1 MTQLHQMTMSFSP
14 QEDRL
19 LLKVSTTDKT
29 EIHLWLTRRFTL
41 VLWNA
46 LMQAIEKNPDIRPD
60 LAPKAKEAVK
70 AMQHQEAVK
79 SVDMSKKHDEKKQ
92 NKPITAKPLLVTG
105 GKVDATAKTVKLLFN
120 TAEGQEIN
128 MALNKELLHALC
140 HLMMRLSG
148 TAEWGLDLA
157 VGDTNVVV
165 PVGERV
171 VH

>member
-19 LLKVSTTDKT
+19 LLKVSTTAKT
-29 EIHLWLTRRFTL
+29 EIHLWLTRRFTQ

-46 LMQAIEKNPDIRPD
+46 LMQAVEKNPDIRPD
-60 LAPKAKEAVK
+60 LEPKAREAVK
-70 AMQHQEAVK
+70 AMQHQEAVQA
-79 SVDMSKKHDEKKQ
+79 VDLSQKHDEKKE
-92 NKPITAKPLLVTG
+92 NKPITEKPLLVTG
-105 GKVDATAKTVKLLFN
+105 GKVEADGKLVKLTFL
-120 TAEGQEIN
+120 TAENQEIN

-140 HLMMRLSG
+140 HLMMRLSA

-157 VGDTNVVV
+157 VGDGNVVV
-165 PVGERV
+165 PEGQHM

>member
-29 EIHLWLTRRFTL
+29 EIHLWLTRRFTQ

-46 LMQAIEKNPDIRPD
+46 LMQAAEKNPDIRPD
-60 LAPKAKEAVK
+60 LAPKAKEVVK
-70 AMQHQEAVK
+70 AMQHQEAAK
-79 SVDMSKKHDEKKQ
+79 SVDMPKKHDEKKQ
-92 NKPITAKPLLVTG
+92 NKPMTAKPLLVTG
-105 GKVDATAKTVKLLFN
+105 GKVDAAEKMVKLLFN

-140 HLMMRLSG
+140 HLMMRLSS
-148 TAEWGLDLA
+148 TAEWGLDLT

-165 PVGERV
+165 PEGERV